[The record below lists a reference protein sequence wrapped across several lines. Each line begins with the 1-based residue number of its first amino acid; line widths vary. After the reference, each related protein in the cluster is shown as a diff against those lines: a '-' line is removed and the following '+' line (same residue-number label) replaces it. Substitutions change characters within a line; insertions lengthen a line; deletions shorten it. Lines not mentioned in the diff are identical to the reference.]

1 MENALALFDEVVLEE
16 KATWWQMELPSG
28 NVFFGDTK
36 SKMLGYSESDFS
48 HYSDFTQIV
57 HPDDYE
63 KTMQEMRDHLEGKK
77 DLYEVLYRIQHKN
90 GDYLQFYDCGKIINR
105 EGEKTTLMGFVVK
118 IEKEEDLQET
128 IKQFKDMVTNG
139 KPSLVDIIAEI
150 R

>member
-1 MENALALFDEVVLEE
+1 MEDTLALFDEAVLDE

-36 SKMLGYSESDFS
+36 TNMLGRCESDFN
-48 HYSDFTQIV
+48 HYSDFTNIV

-63 KTMQEMRDHLEGKK
+63 KTMQIMRDHLEGKK
-77 DLYEVLYRIQHKN
+77 DLYEVVYRIKHKN
-90 GDYLQFYDCGKIINR
+90 GDYLTFYDCGKIINR

-118 IEKEEDLQET
+118 IEEGEDLEKT
-128 IKQFKDMVTNG
+128 TKRFKDMVTSG
-139 KPSLVDIIAEI
+139 EPSLVDLIAEI

>member
-1 MENALALFDEVVLEE
+1 MEDTLALFDEAVLEE
-16 KATWWQMELPSG
+16 KATWWQMELPTG

-36 SKMLGYSESDFS
+36 AKILGYFESDFN
-48 HYSDFTQIV
+48 HYSDFTNIV

-63 KTMQEMRDHLEGKK
+63 TTMQAMRDHLEGKQ
-77 DLYEVLYRIQHKN
+77 DLYEVVYRIQHKN
-90 GDYLQFYDCGKIINR
+90 GSYLTFYDCGKIINR

-118 IEKEEDLQET
+118 IEEGEDVEET
-128 IKQFKDMVTNG
+128 KKRFKDMVTSG

>member
-1 MENALALFDEVVLEE
+1 MENTLALFDEAVLEE

-36 SKMLGYSESDFS
+36 TNMLGHSESDFN
-48 HYSDFTQIV
+48 HYSDFTKIV

-77 DLYEVLYRIQHKN
+77 DLYEVVYRIKHKN
-90 GDYLQFYDCGKIINR
+90 GDYLTFYDCGKIINR

-118 IEKEEDLQET
+118 IEEGEDIEETT
-128 IKQFKDMVTNG
+128 IRFKDMVTSG
-139 KPSLVDIIAEI
+139 EPSLVEIIAEI